1 MKFIERFKR
10 QAAQQSTP
18 LAGSGQAPLLFALEP
33 RIMFD
38 ASVAVVAQE
47 AVAEATAEPA
57 KDSASAEH
65 NAQAAP
71 ASADIGS
78 QQAGQRHEVVFVDG
92 QVKDS
97 QQLIN
102 GLPAGTEVVIL
113 DPSKDGLQ
121 QMADYLKG
129 RDGLDTIHL
138 LSHGA
143 SGTVQLGNVW
153 LDSSNLAEH
162 SAALQGIG
170 SALKADGDLMLYGC
184 RVGKDSAGQAFV
196 DQLAALTGADIAAS
210 VDDTGAQ
217 ALGGNWTLERSSGV
231 LQSASLGTQLSGY
244 QSLLATSFSS
254 GSTATFPAPLFGVR
268 TVAGDF
274 DGDGDADILYQ
285 TGGNGTAW
293 QYARSN
299 GDGTFTLLTQAASPF
314 AGLSLGDTAGNNVF
328 AEDFDGDGDIDLL
341 VGVNGGQG
349 NYFRNDGGSFS
360 SQSNATFPSLSFA
373 VRMVVGD
380 YDNDGDADIL
390 YQTGGNGSAWQYALN
405 NGNATFTL
413 MAQAASPFAGLS
425 FADHNS
431 NAYRVGDFDGDGDLD
446 ILTGVNGATGNYYRN
461 DGGSFSSQSSATF
474 PAPVF
479 GARLVVG
486 DFDSDGDTDILY
498 QTGGNGTAWQYARSN
513 GDGTFSIMAQAASP
527 FAGVSLTDTSGTN
540 YRVADFDGDGDVDLY
555 AGINTSTGTY
565 VIQNDRPPIVVS
577 STPSDNGVNVSP
589 TANIVLTFNESVVKG
604 SGNLYIV
611 RTSDNAIV
619 ETIAVGSGQITG
631 SGSTW
636 TIDPSITL
644 AMGTGYAIRFDSKT
658 FADLDGAIF
667 KGIKNNTTLNFTTLS
682 NAVPVVGNLN
692 GDSVGF
698 NEGGTAVLIDAGS
711 NATLSDADSADFNGG
726 NVTVAIVANGVA
738 GEDVL
743 SVRDQGLGAGQI
755 GVSGSNITYAGVTIG
770 TWAGGTG
777 GNNLVISLNASATP
791 ASVEALLRNLTYSN
805 SNTGD
810 IASASR
816 TVRVTVNDGDGGTSS
831 NANVTVAITAI
842 NDAPTVVATPNNP
855 TFTEGGGAADLFSGV
870 TVSALE
876 AGQNID
882 QLILTVGNLGNGS
895 DELLVVD
902 GTTIVLLNGTTGT
915 TASNSMSYLV
925 NITGSTATVTLSKV
939 GGITT
944 AATQTLVDGLAYRN
958 SSQAP
963 DTTSRVVTLTSI
975 RDTGGTS
982 NGGVDTQVLAI
993 ASTVTVVAVNDAPT
1007 LSGGPYALPGTD
1019 ENTTTS
1025 GVLVSTILGGLTY
1038 ADDDAGALSGIALTG
1053 SSGNGTWQYS
1063 TDGLTWNAV
1072 GAVAGNAALLLSSS
1086 SYLRYVPDQ
1095 GNGENVSLSFRAWD
1109 RSSGTASTNSTRNT
1123 ADTSSNGGSLA
1134 FSSGI
1139 AQATLSVTAL
1149 NDAPV
1154 LTPAAPSLT
1163 PLSDGAINNAGQTV
1177 ASVVGASI
1185 SDVDSGALQG
1195 IAITG
1200 LTSGN
1205 GTWQYSLD
1213 GSTWNAIGSVAANSA
1228 LLLRATDKVR
1238 FVPDGANG
1246 TTATLTYRAWDQS
1259 GLTAGQ
1265 QGTKV
1270 DTALSGGTGAFS
1282 VASDTASVTVT
1293 AVNDAPQVTTSGG
1306 TTAFSEGNNVVSTPV
1321 VIDSGLTLA
1330 DSDNATLA
1338 SATVSIT
1345 GNLQTAEDRLAFSNN
1360 PATMGNISASYNVAT
1375 GELTLTSAGAS
1386 ATLAQWQAALR
1397 AVNYTNLSD
1406 APSTANRT
1414 VSFQINDG
1422 SLDSTVATKTVS
1434 VTAINDAPQVSAPV
1448 TLAVT
1453 EDTVTAV
1460 TGISFSDAD
1469 SSTAT
1474 VTFSVGSGTLSATSG
1489 GGVVVGGT
1497 GSARTLTGTIA
1508 NINSFIAGS
1517 NLSFTTASN
1526 ATANVTL
1533 MVSIDSAS
1541 SATAST
1547 ITTLQVTAVND
1558 APSISAPG
1566 SIAVNEDQPGAITG
1580 ISFTDVDAGSGAVTV
1595 VLSVPSGSLNAT
1607 SGSGVTVGGSGTGS
1621 LTLVGG
1627 LADINAF
1634 IAASQ
1639 VNFLTAANSVANVTL
1654 TVAIDDGGNTGIDPG
1669 NSGTGTSEASST
1681 TLTLA
1686 VTAIND
1692 APFNS
1697 VPGTQSFAQDSV
1709 LVFNA
1714 GNGNLISISD
1724 VDAGSSALQV
1734 TLVANNGLIT
1744 LSGIAGLS
1752 FTTGDG
1758 SADATMIFTGSL
1770 ASINAALNG
1779 LSFSPT
1785 PGFNGPASL
1794 QIISNDQGFNGSG
1807 GAQIDTD
1814 TINLNVNPLNPL
1826 VSNVQVS
1833 NPNGGY
1839 KAGDVINVTVTFD
1852 QTVVVD
1858 TTGGAPSLLLETGLV
1873 DRLASYVS
1881 GSGSNTLTFSYVVQ
1895 AGDLSADLDYTSTGA
1910 LSLNGATIKSVHS
1923 DDAVLTL
1930 PTVGGANSIG
1940 GQDSIV
1946 IDGVAP
1952 TVTSVGVP
1960 ANGSY
1965 VAGQHLDFTV
1975 NFSENMLVDT
1985 SGGTPRLAITLD
1997 TGGTVYANYLSGSG
2011 TGALVFRL
2019 TVASGQL
2026 DSNGI
2031 SVAGAIDSNGGALRD
2046 SVGNTAVTTLS
2057 GVGSTSGVLVDAIV
2071 PSVATVAVPAAGA
2084 YNSGDVLSFTVNT
2097 SEAVSVD
2104 TSGGTP
2110 RLLLDIGGVTRYA
2123 TYVSGSGS
2131 GALLFQYTVQAGD
2144 NDSNGISVAGSLD
2157 LNGATVGD
2165 AAANPLTLTLNN
2177 LGSTASVLVDTV
2189 VPQATGIVR
2198 VDASPSAADSV
2209 RYTVTF
2215 DENVSG
2221 VDVADFTLVL
2231 TGSAVASIASVTQV
2245 DGHTYTVLVNGLS
2258 GAGSVRLDLNGSA
2271 TGIADAAGNGLSGGL
2286 AGAVYSIDRVA
2297 PSITHVE
2304 VPGNGSYVAGQ
2315 NLDFTVHL
2323 DETVVVDT
2331 TGGTPR
2337 IAVTLDTGGTVYA
2350 NYVSGSGSTAL
2361 VFRLT
2366 VASGQL
2372 DSNGISVAGTLQLN
2386 GATLRDG
2393 LGNDA
2398 GTPLNGLPSTSGVLV
2413 DAIVPSVAT
2422 VSVPA
2427 AGAYNSGDVLS
2438 FTVNTSEAVIVD
2450 TSAGTPRL
2458 LLNIGGVT
2466 RHATYVSGSG
2476 TGALL
2481 FQYTVQAGNNDANGI
2496 GVAGTLDLNGG
2507 AVRDGAGNSL
2517 NLSLNNLGSTLS
2529 VRVDT
2534 VAPQVADIVR
2544 VDVSPVA
2551 SSSVRYTVTFDESVN
2566 GVDNPDFELTFS
2578 GTASGHIASVT
2589 QLNGRT
2595 YTVLVDG
2602 LTGVGTLRLD
2612 LKNSGT
2618 AIVDLAGNDLSGGLQ
2633 GSVYSIDRVAPSV
2646 TAVEVP
2652 ASGTY
2657 VAGQSLDFTVHLD
2670 EAVLVDTADGLPR
2683 LAINLGNGKVAYADY
2698 LSGSGSTAL
2707 VFRMTVSSGQQG
2719 NNGISVGSLIELN
2732 GGSLRDALGNDL
2744 KAELNNIGST
2754 GAVLIDA
2761 RAPRPS
2767 TITLDGPSPTAEQT
2781 LSFTLTFDE
2790 AVSGVD
2796 AGDFSVAS
2804 TGSASGNVQS
2814 LVQVDAR
2821 TYRISVANI
2830 SGQGGLGLRLN
2841 ALGSGIQDQAGN
2853 ALAVS
2858 LTGPAYVINAQDAG
2872 DPEYRIKVP
2881 EPSTVPPSTLAQP
2894 QVPLLPTQP
2903 TTSPL
2908 LPTPLFE
2915 VHTLGSGIA
2924 PLGSLFIH
2932 NGASAPSFIAQVF
2945 ASSNN
2950 PGEGTGTG
2958 FLGFGGGDGGVFGS
2972 SSFSDIFTRQI
2983 PSEATELSVFD
2994 GKQWRGGEGRGA
3006 PGAPTLGQQLQAMNE
3021 ADQRPVRELA
3031 LALAQPTQIGPRA

>member
-1 MKFIERFKR
+1 MKLIERFKR

-47 AVAEATAEPA
+47 AEATAEPA
-57 KDSASAEH
+57 KNSVSAEH
-65 NAQAAP
+65 NAQAAL

-97 QQLIN
+97 QQLLD
-102 GLPAGTEVVIL
+102 GLPAGTEVMVL

-129 RDGLDTIHL
+129 RDGLDAIHL

-162 SAALQGIG
+162 SAALQSIG

-196 DQLAALTGADIAAS
+196 DQLAALTEADIAVS
-210 VDDTGAQ
+210 TDDTGAQ
-217 ALGGNWTLERSSGV
+217 ALGGNWTLERSNGM
-231 LQSASLGTQLSGY
+231 LQNASLGAQLSGY

-254 GSTATFPAPLFGVR
+254 GSTTTFPAPLFGVR
-268 TVAGDF
+268 TVAADF

-314 AGLSLGDTAGNNVF
+314 AGLSLGDTAGNNFF
-328 AEDFDGDGDIDLL
+328 ADDFDGDGDIDLL
-341 VGVNGGQG
+341 AGINGGQG

-360 SQSNATFPSLSFA
+360 SQSNTTFPSVSFA

-405 NGNATFTL
+405 NGDATFTL
-413 MAQAASPFAGLS
+413 MAQNVSPFAGLS

-461 DGGSFSSQSSATF
+461 DGSSFSSQSSSTF

-513 GDGTFSIMAQAASP
+513 GDGTFTLMTQAASP
-527 FAGVSLTDTSGTN
+527 FAGLALTDTSGTN

-604 SGNLYIV
+604 TGNLYIV
-611 RTSDNAIV
+611 RTSDNVIV

-698 NEGGTAVLIDAGS
+698 NEGGSAVLIDLGG
-711 NATLSDADSADFNGG
+711 NATLSDADSADFSGG
-726 NVTVAIVANGVA
+726 NVTVSIVSNGVA

-743 SVRDQGLGAGQI
+743 SVRNQGVGAGQI
-755 GVSGSNITYAGVTIG
+755 GISGSNITYAGVTIG
-770 TWAGGTG
+770 TVAGGTG
-777 GNNLVISLNASATP
+777 GSNLVISLNASATP
-791 ASVEALLRNLTYSN
+791 AIVEALLRNLTYSN

-902 GTTIVLLNGTTGT
+902 GTSIVLLNGATGT

-1019 ENTTTS
+1019 ENTPTS
-1025 GVLVSTILGGLTY
+1025 GVLVSTLLGGLTY

-1109 RSSGTASTNSTRNT
+1109 QTSGTASTNSTRNS

-1154 LTPAAPSLT
+1154 LTPAAPALT
-1163 PLSDGAINNAGQTV
+1163 PLTDGAINNPGQTV
-1177 ASVVGASI
+1177 ASVLGASI

-1213 GSTWNAIGSVAANSA
+1213 GSTWNAMGSVAANSA

-1246 TTATLTYRAWDQS
+1246 TTATLTYNAWDQT
-1259 GLTAGQ
+1259 GVTAGQ

-1270 DTALSGGTGAFS
+1270 DTALSGGSGAFS
-1282 VASDTASVTVT
+1282 LASDTASVTVT

-1306 TTAFSEGNNVVSTPV
+1306 TTAFTEGNNVASTPV

-1330 DSDNATLA
+1330 DSDNLSLA

-1345 GNLQTAEDRLAFSNN
+1345 GNLQTAEDRLAFTNN
-1360 PATMGNISASYNVAT
+1360 PATMGNISASYNAASGV
-1375 GELTLTSAGAS
+1375 LTLTSAGAS

-1397 AVNYTNLSD
+1397 AVTYSNLSD
-1406 APSTANRT
+1406 APSSATRT
-1414 VSFQINDG
+1414 VSFQVNDG
-1422 SLDSTVATKTVS
+1422 SLDSSVATKTVS
-1434 VTAINDAPQVSAPV
+1434 VTAINDAPQVSAPA
-1448 TLAVT
+1448 TLSVS
-1453 EDTVTAV
+1453 EDTATAV
-1460 TGISFSDAD
+1460 TGISFSDVD
-1469 SSTAT
+1469 SSMAT
-1474 VTFSVGSGTLSATSG
+1474 VTLTVGSGTLSAISG

-1508 NINSFIAGS
+1508 NINTFIAGS

-1533 MVSIDSAS
+1533 TVSIDTAS
-1541 SATAST
+1541 IATAST
-1547 ITTLQVTAVND
+1547 TTTLQVTAVND

-1607 SGSGVTVGGSGTGS
+1607 SGSGVTVSGSGTGS

-1639 VNFLTAANSVANVTL
+1639 VNFLTAANSVGNVTL
-1654 TVAIDDGGNTGIDPG
+1654 TVAIDDGGNTGVDPG
-1669 NSGTGTSEASST
+1669 NSGTGSSEASST

-1692 APFNS
+1692 APLNA

-1709 LVFNA
+1709 LVFST

-1724 VDAGSSALQV
+1724 VDAGGGALQV
-1734 TLVANNGLIT
+1734 TLVATNGLIT
-1744 LSGIAGLS
+1744 LSTTTGLS
-1752 FTTGDG
+1752 FTSGDG
-1758 SADATMIFTGSL
+1758 TADTTMVFTGSL

-1779 LSFSPT
+1779 LSFTPT
-1785 PGFNGPASL
+1785 PGFNGLASL
-1794 QIISNDQGFNGSG
+1794 QIISNDQGLSGSG
-1807 GAQIDTD
+1807 GAQTDSD
-1814 TINLNVNPLNPL
+1814 TINLNVNPLNPR

-1839 KAGDVINVTVTFD
+1839 KVGDVISVTVSFD

-1858 TTGGAPSLLLETGLV
+1858 TSSGAPSLLLETGLV

-1881 GSGSNTLTFSYVVQ
+1881 GSGSTTLTFSYVVQ
-1895 AGDLSADLDYTSTGA
+1895 AGDLSSDLDYTSTSA

-1930 PTVGGANSIG
+1930 PTVGGANSIA

-1946 IDGVAP
+1946 IDGVVP
-1952 TVTSVGVP
+1952 TVASVGVP
-1960 ANGSY
+1960 ANGTY

-2046 SVGNTAVTTLS
+2046 SVGNTAVTTLN
-2057 GVGSTSGVLVDAIV
+2057 GVGSTSGVLIDAVV
-2071 PSVATVAVPAAGA
+2071 PSVATVSVPAAGS

-2097 SEAVSVD
+2097 SEAVIVD

-2110 RLLLDIGGVTRYA
+2110 RLLLNIGGVTRHA
-2123 TYVSGSGS
+2123 TYVSGSGT
-2131 GALLFQYTVQAGD
+2131 GALLFQYTVQAGN
-2144 NDSNGISVAGSLD
+2144 NDANGIGVAGTLD
-2157 LNGATVGD
+2157 LNGGAVRDG
-2165 AAANPLTLTLNN
+2165 ASNPLALTLNN
-2177 LGSTASVLVDTV
+2177 LGSTVSVLVDTV

-2231 TGSAVASIASVTQV
+2231 SGSAAGNIASVTQV

-2258 GAGSVRLDLNGSA
+2258 GAGSVRLDLNGSGTA
-2271 TGIADAAGNGLSGGL
+2271 ITDAAGNGLSGGL

-2304 VPGNGSYVAGQ
+2304 VPSNGNYVTGQ

-2337 IAVTLDTGGTVYA
+2337 IAVTLDNGGTVYA
-2350 NYVSGSGSTAL
+2350 NYLSGSGTAAL

-2372 DSNGISVAGTLQLN
+2372 DSNGITVASTLQLN

-2393 LGNDA
+2393 LGNNA
-2398 GTPLNGLPSTSGVLV
+2398 GTTLNGVPSTSGVLI
-2413 DAIVPSVAT
+2413 DAVVPSVAT

-2427 AGAYNSGDVLS
+2427 AGSYNSGDVLS

-2450 TSAGTPRL
+2450 TSGGTPRL

-2507 AVRDGAGNSL
+2507 AVRDGAGNAL
-2517 NLSLNNLGSTLS
+2517 NLSLNNLGSTSS

-2551 SSSVRYTVTFDESVN
+2551 SSSVRYTVTFDESVS
-2566 GVDNPDFELTFS
+2566 GVDSPDFALVFS
-2578 GTASGHIASVT
+2578 GTASGRIASVT
-2589 QLNGRT
+2589 ALNGWT
-2595 YTVLVDG
+2595 YTVLVDSLAG
-2602 LTGVGTLRLD
+2602 LGTLRLD
-2612 LKNSGT
+2612 LKGSGT
-2618 AIVDLAGNDLSGGLQ
+2618 AIVDSAGNDLGGGLQ

-2646 TAVEVP
+2646 TAVQVP
-2652 ASGTY
+2652 ANGTY
-2657 VAGQSLDFTVHLD
+2657 VAGQTLDFTVQLD

-2683 LAINLGNGKVAYADY
+2683 LAISLGNGRVAYADY

-2719 NNGISVGSLIELN
+2719 NNGISVGPLIELN

-2754 GAVLIDA
+2754 DAVLIDA

-2767 TITLDGPSPTAEQT
+2767 TITLDGPSPTAEPT

-2790 AVSGVD
+2790 DVSGVD
-2796 AGDFSVAS
+2796 VGDFSVTS
-2804 TGSASGNVQS
+2804 TGSASGSLQS

-2821 TYRISVANI
+2821 TYRISVAGI
-2830 SGQGGLGLRLN
+2830 SGQGSLGLRLN

-2872 DPEYRIKVP
+2872 DPEYRVKVP
-2881 EPSTVPPSTLAQP
+2881 EPSTVPSSTLAQP
-2894 QVPLLPTQP
+2894 QVPLMPTQP

-2915 VHTLGSGIA
+2915 VRTLGSGIA
-2924 PLGSLFIH
+2924 PLGSVFIH

-2945 ASSNN
+2945 ASSNT

-2972 SSFSDIFTRQI
+2972 SSFSTIFTRQT
-2983 PSEATELSVFD
+2983 PSEEVQMSVFD
-2994 GKQWRGGEGRGA
+2994 GKQWRGGDGRGVS
-3006 PGAPTLGQQLQAMNE
+3006 GAPTLGQQLHALNE